1 MSNSP
6 ATGVAFNGG
15 ASPEVPTCFA
25 PGDPGLLGLRLGG
38 LFGILLISTAGVFI
52 PFFTYKAKLNSVYFL
67 LRAFA
72 AGVVLTTGY
81 VHVLGDA
88 FPILTD
94 PCLGWSTTYPWAMT
108 IATAAS
114 LATFNLE
121 WVLHKTFHQRL
132 MRNAE
137 GQAMKQP
144 DAEAPMPEATGD
156 LARTTDRN
164 TRLKTMKSIVV
175 SYTFEAGII
184 FHSIFIGIT
193 LGISSHADTVR
204 ALMIALFFH
213 QGNEGL
219 ALGVLFVKA
228 GYSKTKYVLLAAA
241 FIVVTPVGVAI
252 GIAVSNNYNGESKA
266 ALGSEGVFDAVS
278 AGILIYNGLCDLIL
292 PTFSDD
298 ELPPSWTMQVAGF
311 GALYT
316 GAAIMALI
324 GKWA

>member
-1 MSNSP
+1 MAAAAAVNAGP
-6 ATGVAFNGG
+6 
-15 ASPEVPTCFA
+15 SPEVSTCFA
-25 PGDPGLLGLRLGG
+25 PGDQGLLGLRLGG
-38 LFGILLISTAGVFI
+38 LFGILLVSTAGVFI
-52 PFFTYKAKLNSVYFL
+52 PFFTYKAKLNSLYFL

-114 LATFNLE
+114 LVTFTLE

-132 MRNAE
+132 MRNADR
-137 GQAMKQP
+137 QAIKRP

-156 LARTTDRN
+156 LARATDRN
-164 TRLKTMKSIVV
+164 TRLKVMKNIVV

-228 GYSKTKYVLLAAA
+228 GYSRIKYMLLAAA
-241 FIVVTPVGVAI
+241 FIIVTPVGVAI
-252 GIAVSNNYNGESKA
+252 GIAVSSKYNGESKA

-298 ELPPSWTMQVAGF
+298 DLPQSWTMQVAGF